1 MKRIEQLLRKVKQ
14 VFNNF
19 NNNEGFTLIE
29 LMIVIAILA
38 ILGAFAVNTFKGV
51 IPNANIQAAKT
62 DILNFSNVL
71 TQYSIQNNGKYP
83 TTEEGLQKLV
93 TDGMLKSKLL
103 DPWKNPYQYRYPG
116 QFGDTPEIWSY
127 GADGVEGGEGANADI
142 KSWE

>member
-1 MKRIEQLLRKVKQ
+1 MKRIKRLLEKLNKI
-14 VFNNF
+14 FS
-19 NNNEGFTLIE
+19 NNEGFTLIE

-51 IPNANIQAAKT
+51 IPNANVTAAKT
-62 DILNFSNVL
+62 DIKNFSNVL
-71 TQYSIQNNGKYP
+71 EQYSLQNNGKYP

-116 QFGDTPEIWSY
+116 QSGDAPEIWSY

>member
-1 MKRIEQLLRKVKQ
+1 MNRFKQLLEKVKQ
-14 VFNNF
+14 VL

-51 IPNANIQAAKT
+51 IPNANLTAAKT
-62 DILNFSNVL
+62 DIKNFSMVL
-71 TQYSIQNNGKYP
+71 DQYNLQNGKYP
-83 TTEEGLQKLV
+83 TTEEGLKKLV

-116 QFGDTPEIWSY
+116 QFGESPEIWSY
-127 GADGVEGGEGANADI
+127 GADGQPGGEGNNADI
-142 KSWE
+142 LSWEQ

>member
-1 MKRIEQLLRKVKQ
+1 MKRIQQLLRKVKQ
-14 VFNNF
+14 IL

-51 IPNANIQAAKT
+51 IPNANITAAKS
-62 DILNFSNVL
+62 DIKNFSMVL
-71 TQYSIQNNGKYP
+71 DMYKLQNGNYP
-83 TTEEGLQKLV
+83 SSEEGLQKLV
-93 TDGMLKSKLL
+93 TDGLLKSKLI

-116 QFGDTPEIWSY
+116 QSGESPEIWSY